1 MEILDRSAA
10 EAAGE
15 LTGFEAEV
23 RAASI
28 ALNDFIREQNDFTR
42 GQDAVLGV
50 LGKAQAETIRTGRT
64 PGELGPF
71 MPPSGF
77 TGTPFADTGV
87 EGIAPAFDPEVFTR
101 KFEAAGEDF
110 AAQQRSA
117 SLDFAKNVIDAGNQF
132 ISAIGQFQAGNIGGG
147 VAGLA
152 GTAGSLFSS
161 IGSLAGLAG
170 AGPIGA
176 LIGAGGGLLGGLINL
191 IGGGGNDHAEAQ
203 RAERA
208 RVRGAPA
215 LQFTVNIR
223 QDYQVTGGFTSP
235 EARQFINQA
244 ARSTVD
250 EIFSRT
256 RLLERMQLQEA
267 RS

>member
-1 MEILDRSAA
+1 
-10 EAAGE
+10 
-15 LTGFEAEV
+15 
-23 RAASI
+23 
-28 ALNDFIREQNDFTR
+28 
-42 GQDAVLGV
+42 
-50 LGKAQAETIRTGRT
+50 
-64 PGELGPF
+64 

-191 IGGGGNDHAEAQ
+191 IGGGGADQGADARREQVQ
-203 RAERA
+203 RSRS
-208 RVRGAPA
+208 VPA
-215 LQFTVNIR
+215 VNINVSVDQRNTYQGGPSQPQNEAAFRR
-223 QDYQVTGGFTSP
+223 QATIIVEEILD
-235 EARQFINQA
+235 
-244 ARSTVD
+244 RSGLLQTVRD
-250 EIFSRT
+250 LRT
-256 RLLERMQLQEA
+256 A
-267 RS
+267 S

>member
-1 MEILDRSAA
+1 
-10 EAAGE
+10 
-15 LTGFEAEV
+15 
-23 RAASI
+23 
-28 ALNDFIREQNDFTR
+28 
-42 GQDAVLGV
+42 
-50 LGKAQAETIRTGRT
+50 
-64 PGELGPF
+64 

-101 KFEAAGEDF
+101 KFEAAGETF
-110 AAQQRSA
+110 AAQQRA
-117 SLDFAKNVIDAGNQF
+117 AILDFAKNVVNAGQQF
-132 ISAIGQFQAGNIGGG
+132 VSAIGQFQAGNIGGG
-147 VAGLA
+147 VAALG
-152 GTAGSLFSS
+152 GTAGSLFGSV
-161 IGSLAGLAG
+161 GSLAGLAS

-176 LIGAGGGLLGGLINL
+176 LIGAGAGLLGGI
-191 IGGGGNDHAEAQ
+191 ISMATGGGNDQAEAQ

-256 RLLERMQLQEA
+256 RLLERMQIQEA
-267 RS
+267 RT